1 MRCVYVGCWFLSLH
15 VSFLALNRWN
25 RWALFMLND
34 GGVEAWCTTTL
45 WWKDHSFHS
54 SQKGGKDHRRGMRG
68 KDHNWITS
76 IERQIL
82 LGCSTIGKKLS
93 HMFGF
98 SISVS
103 CKFGKKMH
111 GCQTTWPTVC
121 SVDFCCEGKGGSFWS
136 PWTRSPPNKNHG
148 QTVVYKDD
156 YIDIRISSKHV
167 IFDITAICHVIQY
180 QLRYDYYEFNQN
192 YRHYKML

>member
-1 MRCVYVGCWFLSLH
+1 MVVF
-15 VSFLALNRWN
+15 
-25 RWALFMLND
+25 
-34 GGVEAWCTTTL
+34 EAWCTTTW

-54 SQKGGKDHRRGMRG
+54 SRKGGKDHRRGMRG

-82 LGCSTIGKKLS
+82 LVVKHWEAAEG

-103 CKFGKKMH
+103 CKFGKNAWMSNYKLH
-111 GCQTTWPTVC
+111 GH
-121 SVDFCCEGKGGSFWS
+121 SVVSIFLWFRS